1 MKIKIVNLAL
11 LLVALLG
18 TLAVLSAFPSE
29 VPVHFGFDGTADRW
43 GSKYEFLIMPVIM
56 LVMDGVWLLCDHS
69 YRKKLDSDDDKER
82 AEAKTNLKVMAV
94 TFTSISVMFLIMNFL
109 FLYMAYSQLDPSSS
123 VEIDLIKIVNVVMG
137 ISFIVLGNVIPK
149 SKSNSTVG
157 FRLPWTRF
165 NDVTWAKCNRFS
177 GYVMVICGFLT
188 AILGLIFPGNIGLM
202 VMLLLLVGSIIPMT
216 IYAYLVYQDEVKK
229 AEK

>member
-11 LLVALLG
+11 LLMALFG
-18 TLAVLSAFPSE
+18 TLAVISAFPSE

-43 GSKYEFLIMPVIM
+43 GSKYELLIMPVIM
-56 LVMDGVWLLCDHS
+56 LVMDGIWLLCDHS

-82 AEAKTNLKVMAV
+82 AEAKANLKVMAV
-94 TFTSISVMFLIMNFL
+94 TFTSISVMFLILNFL
-109 FLYMAYSQLDPSSS
+109 FLYMSFSQINSANAPQ
-123 VEIDLIKIVNVVMG
+123 IDVIKIVTVIMG
-137 ISFIVLGNVIPK
+137 ISFIVLGNIIPK

-165 NDVTWAKCNRFS
+165 NDVTWSKCNRFS

-188 AILGLIFPGNIGLM
+188 AICGLLLSGSIALI
-202 VMLLLLVGSIIPMT
+202 VMLMLVVGSIIPMT
-216 IYAYLVYQDEVKK
+216 IYAYLVYRDELKK
-229 AEK
+229 AEN